1 MINKGLEI
9 KANSRGARSEFYF
22 KYIRTASLH
31 IERGEINKG
40 WEIKANE
47 LASAATYEANCYICL
62 CLLTMWEARE
72 SQILAGFNSPPF
84 QSLGGGP
91 GYPFINQH
99 RRLYI
104 YTYIFYIYIYKYIY
118 IYIYGSWELDPR

>member
-1 MINKGLEI
+1 MLINKGLEI
-9 KANSRGARSEFYF
+9 KADSRGAQSEFYF

-40 WEIKANE
+40 WEIKADL

-84 QSLGGGP
+84 QSLGGGGGP
-91 GYPFINQH
+91 HLLISISGYI
-99 RRLYI
+99 
-104 YTYIFYIYIYKYIY
+104 
-118 IYIYGSWELDPR
+118 